1 MAEITVTGRV
11 GTDPVLRH
19 NSQGTPVLNF
29 QLAEDHRRYNEQT
42 KEWETVS
49 TTWRSVS
56 VWKKGLMNPEYLQTV
71 IAKGQSITVQGAE
84 RLREWETQDGT
95 KGKTLELSA
104 SLVAVPL
111 YPPRETNAA
120 APAQQQ
126 GQYQAPA
133 QAQPAQQAQ
142 GATAQPQ
149 QQVSA
154 WPTAQAGGFAQQA
167 DPWAAAGGAN
177 EEPPF

>member
-1 MAEITVTGRV
+1 MAKVIVTGRV
-11 GTDPVLRH
+11 GTDPELRH
-19 NSQGTPVLNF
+19 TSQGTPVLNF
-29 QLAEDHRRYNEQT
+29 QLAEDHRRCNEQT
-42 KEWETVS
+42 KVWESVS

-71 IAKGQSITVQGAE
+71 IAKGQNITVQGAE

-111 YPPRETNAA
+111 YPPRETAA
-120 APAQQQ
+120 APAQQ

-133 QAQPAQQAQ
+133 QAQPTQ

-154 WPTAQAGGFAQQA
+154 WPTATAGSFAQQA
-167 DPWAAAGGAN
+167 DPWAAQGGAN

>member
-1 MAEITVTGRV
+1 MTNVLVTGRV
-11 GTDPVLRH
+11 GTDPELRYT
-19 NSQGTPVLNF
+19 SSGAPVLNF

-42 KEWETVS
+42 KEWEKQG

-56 VWKKGLMNPEYLQTV
+56 VWERGLMKPEYLHTV
-71 IAKGQSITVQGAE
+71 IAKGQNLTVQGME

-111 YPPRETNAA
+111 YPPRENNA
-120 APAQQQ
+120 APAQQ
-126 GQYQAPA
+126 
-133 QAQPAQQAQ
+133 AQPAQ
-142 GATAQPQ
+142 GAPAQPQ

-154 WPTAQAGGFAQQA
+154 WPTAPAGGFAQQA
-167 DPWAAAGGAN
+167 DPWAAQGGAS

>member
-29 QLAEDHRRYNEQT
+29 QHAEDHRRYNEQT
-42 KEWETVS
+42 QEWETIN

-56 VWKKGLMNPEYLQTV
+56 VWKKKLMDPEYLQTV
-71 IAKGQSITVQGAE
+71 IAKGMPLTVQGVE

-95 KGKTLELSA
+95 KGKTLEISA
-104 SLVAVPL
+104 SLVASPL
-111 YPPRETNAA
+111 YPPRDANAA
-120 APAQQQ
+120 APAQ

-133 QAQPAQQAQ
+133 QQAQPAQ
-142 GATAQPQ
+142 GIPAQPTQ
-149 QQVSA
+149 AQQVSS
-154 WPTAQAGGFAQQA
+154 WPTATAGGFQQQA
-167 DPWAAAGGAN
+167 DPWAQAGAS

>member
-1 MAEITVTGRV
+1 MTNVLVTGRV
-11 GTDPVLRH
+11 GTDPELRYTP
-19 NSQGTPVLNF
+19 SGAPVLNF

-42 KEWETVS
+42 KEWEKLG

-56 VWKKGLMNPEYLQTV
+56 VWERGLMKPEYLHTV
-71 IAKGQSITVQGAE
+71 ISKGQSLTVQGSE
-84 RLREWETQDGT
+84 RLREWETQDGA

-111 YPPRETNAA
+111 YPPRDTNAA
-120 APAQQQ
+120 APAQQ

-154 WPTAQAGGFAQQA
+154 WPTAPAGGFAQQA
-167 DPWAAAGGAN
+167 DPWAAQGGAN

>member
-1 MAEITVTGRV
+1 MTNVLVTGRV
-11 GTDPVLRH
+11 GTDPELRYTP
-19 NSQGTPVLNF
+19 GGAPVLNF

-42 KEWETVS
+42 KAWEKQG

-56 VWKKGLMNPEYLQTV
+56 VWERGLMKPEYLHTV
-71 IAKGQSITVQGAE
+71 IAKGQSLTVQGME

-111 YPPRETNAA
+111 YPPRENNA
-120 APAQQQ
+120 APAQQ

-133 QAQPAQQAQ
+133 QQAQPAQGAPAQ
-142 GATAQPQ
+142 VQ

-154 WPTAQAGGFAQQA
+154 WPTAPAGGFAQQA
-167 DPWAAAGGAN
+167 DPWAAQGGAS

>member
-1 MAEITVTGRV
+1 MTEIIVTGRV
-11 GTDPVLRH
+11 GTDPQLRH

-29 QLAEDHRRYNEQT
+29 QLAEDHRRYNEQSQQ
-42 KEWETVS
+42 WETCA

-56 VWKKGLMNPEYLQTV
+56 IWRRGLMNPEYLQTV
-71 IAKGQSITVQGAE
+71 IAKGQSLTVQGSE

-95 KGKTLELSA
+95 KGKTLEISA

-111 YPPRETNAA
+111 YPPRENND
-120 APAQQQ
+120 APAQQ

-133 QAQPAQQAQ
+133 QQAQQ
-142 GATAQPQ
+142 TPAQPQ

-154 WPTAQAGGFAQQA
+154 WPTVQAGGFAQQA
-167 DPWAAAGGAN
+167 DPWAAQGGAS